1 MRLFRYDYAYL
12 KGFEPCY
19 GERMDDSDTENMK
32 TKRRNRT
39 IILIVLLLLLLA
51 GIVFHFAMKDHVAT
65 QPMPS
70 AQFESKDR
78 NNKSETVPLIN
89 TYWRLVTLNAKPVKV
104 YTAEAHFVLEGGTGR
119 FHGSSGCNRIRGE
132 YKSGPTA
139 LTFSTPVATTRMM
152 CAEGAKQETD
162 FLTALQ
168 EVRSWGI
175 SEDNL
180 MLLNGQGRMI
190 ARFKQQLMQ

>member
-1 MRLFRYDYAYL
+1 MRLFRRDYAYL

-19 GERMDDSDTENMK
+19 DERMDDSDSKNMK

-39 IILIVLLLLLLA
+39 MILIVLLLLLLVA
-51 GIVFHFAMKDHVAT
+51 IVFHFVMKGHVAT
-65 QPMPS
+65 QPMPVV
-70 AQFESKDR
+70 QIESNDR
-78 NNKSETVPLIN
+78 NNNSETVPLIN

-104 YTAEAHFVLEGGTGR
+104 YNAEAHFVLESGTGR
-119 FHGSSGCNRIRGE
+119 FHGSSGCNRIMGE
-132 YKSGPTA
+132 YKSDPKA
-139 LTFSTPVATTRMM
+139 LTFSTPVATTRMI
-152 CAEGAKQETD
+152 CAEGAKQEAA

-180 MLLNGQGRMI
+180 MLLNDQGRMI